1 MAAEPSRTG
10 RSGRPLDGE
19 ADAEQT
25 SLAAQAPGLARLA
38 FDVYV
43 NTATWAATTSA
54 RAGSRVVRA
63 AVGGENPAL
72 LAGEAVDEL
81 RGGARRLLGVEP
93 PPNTAPPP
101 GAAEQTIPEDE
112 DDEHAELRLRGA
124 ELLRRSADVH
134 DPEQTDVSHPA
145 YERIVEDVAPDEARI
160 LRLLATRGPQPAVD
174 IRTWRPLGIGSSLVA
189 AGLSMIGAESGMR
202 RPERIHAN
210 LDNLA
215 RLGLIWFP
223 HEPLPDPRD
232 YQVLEAQPEVDAAL
246 ERAGHG
252 RTERR
257 AISLTSFGADF
268 CDAAL
273 PLDSWSTPGAS
284 SDGGSARVAEPAEG
298 SAEQTRGG
306 PASESGAS
314 RRGEGAGR
322 SGAPSVDSP
331 R

>member
-1 MAAEPSRTG
+1 MGTHESDPSAPNVPGSQNGARRDEG
-10 RSGRPLDGE
+10 V
-19 ADAEQT
+19 
-25 SLAAQAPGLARLA
+25 AAQAPGLARLA

-43 NTATWAATTSA
+43 NTATWAVSTGA
-54 RAGSRVVRA
+54 RASSRVLRA
-63 AVGGENPAL
+63 VARGENPAL
-72 LAGEAVDEL
+72 LAGEAADEL
-81 RGGARRLLGVEP
+81 RGGARRLLGIEP

-101 GAAEQTIPEDE
+101 GAAEQDVPE
-112 DDEHAELRLRGA
+112 DDEHAELKLRGA

-134 DPEQTDVSHPA
+134 DPEQTDLSHPA
-145 YERIVEDVAPDEARI
+145 YERILEDIAPDEARI

-174 IRTWRPLGIGSSLVA
+174 VRTWRPLGVGSTLVA

-223 HEPLPDPRD
+223 HEPLPDPRV
-232 YQVLEAQPEVDAAL
+232 YQVVEAQPEVIEAL

-257 AISLTSFGADF
+257 AISLTSFGAAF

-273 PLDSWSTPGAS
+273 PLDHPDGGDPGAN
-284 SDGGSARVAEPAEG
+284 GGSRRVVEPAEG
-298 SAEQTRGG
+298 SEQQSRGDRAAG
-306 PASESGAS
+306 SGA
-314 RRGEGAGR
+314 RTAGEDSGR
-322 SGAPSVDSP
+322 SGLAGDPATG
-331 R
+331 